1 MSARSDAGRARAKG
15 SILRRVAGRF
25 ADAVTRRHVALLP
38 REARDERLIFDLR
51 APYRVEGDVLSIEL
65 LEPEGGRLQAVLSG
79 DAGTTLWTGASHSY
93 DGPCRF
99 QFNLETGDVTLDGAA
114 WGRADARA
122 LPARFSWRF
131 TRTGPGGSV
140 ARRTS
145 HYRAG
150 ATGSD
155 VEPGPGDEIP
165 LLLAVMTS
173 WRAGAPLL
181 DVVADGA
188 GGAGA
193 AQRLR
198 AVDARFGI
206 AGVGLD
212 LSRAADCG
220 AAHATALQCDRLPA
234 AVRAEGPFRTILMIS
249 VLERLGE
256 PRAAL
261 SAMTALAVKGTVL
274 VVDTFNADS
283 LSRRI
288 FGGDWEGYADP
299 AHVSSEAVSA
309 RTVPTWLDELGWR
322 VVERRTR
329 HTWDRSDDPTHQAL
343 RDWWDRDARFRRL
356 LVERDLGDRMLCVA
370 IKS

>member
-79 DAGTTLWTGASHSY
+79 EAGTTLWTSASHSY

-99 QFNLETGDVTLDGAA
+99 QFNLQTGDVTLDGAA
-114 WGRADARA
+114 WGRPDVRV
-122 LPARFSWRF
+122 LPVRFGWHF

-140 ARRTS
+140 ARLTS

-155 VEPGPGDEIP
+155 AGSGPGDEIP
-165 LLLAVMTS
+165 LLLEVMTS

-188 GGAGA
+188 GRA
-193 AQRLR
+193 ATARRLR
-198 AVDARFGI
+198 AIDARFGI

-212 LSRAADCG
+212 LSRAANCG
-220 AAHATALQCDRLPA
+220 AVHATALQCDRLPA
-234 AVRAEGPFRTILMIS
+234 AVRAEAPFHAILMIS
-249 VLERLGE
+249 VLERLRD

-261 SAMTALAVKGTVL
+261 AALTGFAVKGTVL
-274 VVDTFNADS
+274 VLDTINADS

-288 FGGDWEGYADP
+288 FGEDWEGFVDC
-299 AHVSSEAVSA
+299 AHVSADAVSA
-309 RTVPTWLDELGWR
+309 HTVPVWLDELGWR

-356 LVERDLGDRMLCVA
+356 LAERNLGDRFLCVA